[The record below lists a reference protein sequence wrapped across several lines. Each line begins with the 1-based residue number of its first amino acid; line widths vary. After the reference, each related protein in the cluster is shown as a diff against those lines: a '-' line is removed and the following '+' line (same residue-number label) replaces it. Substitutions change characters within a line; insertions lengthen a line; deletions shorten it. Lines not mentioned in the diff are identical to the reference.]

1 MPKSDSQL
9 LNDVQEELV
18 WDPSVGR
25 VEIGVAVNNGVVTLS
40 GQVDSYPKKS
50 AALRATERVTGVR
63 AIADELKTILSSSSI
78 RSDTDIAHVVA
89 DALRWDIQV
98 PEEKIKAR
106 VDDGWV
112 WLDGDVEWEYERA
125 AAEDAVRNLTGV
137 RGVSN
142 DIRIKKR
149 AWPNDVKERIESA
162 LKRQADLDAAQIT
175 VQASDGRVTL
185 RGRVHSW
192 SARADAERAAWSAP
206 GVSTVEDELRVSR

>member
-50 AALRATERVTGVR
+50 AALRATQRVTAVR
-63 AIADELKTILSSSSI
+63 AIADELKIILPSSSI
-78 RSDTDIAHVVA
+78 RSDTDIAHAVA

-149 AWPNDVKERIESA
+149 AWPSDVKERIESA
-162 LKRQADLDAAQIT
+162 LKRHADLDAAQIT

-206 GVSTVEDELRVSR
+206 GVSTVEDELLVSR

>member
-206 GVSTVEDELRVSR
+206 GVSTVEDELLVSR

>member
-40 GQVDSYPKKS
+40 GQVDSYAKKS

-63 AIADELKTILSSSSI
+63 AIADELKTILPSSSI

-206 GVSTVEDELRVSR
+206 GVSTVEDELLVSR